1 MAIVN
6 ISTTSDQD
14 YVHGFVLMAGDTPID
29 LTGQSMRM
37 GVRRH
42 AEDSEEQ
49 LLLTTEN
56 GGITIVDPPGGKF
69 VLTIRQAT
77 LLMLYF
83 GDYEHSLI
91 RIIHYAEGDIRYR
104 VWSGTLSHAAGPS
117 R

>member
-14 YVHGFVLMAGDTPID
+14 YVHGFQLMAGSTPID
-29 LTGQSMRM
+29 LTGQSLRM

-56 GGITIVDPPGGKF
+56 GSISIVDPANGIF
-69 VLTIRQAT
+69 TLTILQDQ
-77 LLMLYF
+77 LMQLYA
-83 GDYEHSLI
+83 GDYVHSLI
-91 RIIHYAEGDIRYR
+91 RIIHYADRDLKYR
-104 VWSGTLSHAAGPS
+104 VWSGALSHAIGPS

>member
-6 ISTTSDQD
+6 ISTTSDAD
-14 YVHGFVLMAGDTPID
+14 YVHGFQYMAGTNPID
-29 LTGQSMRM
+29 LTGQSLRM

-42 AEDSEEQ
+42 AADAEEQ

-56 GGITIVDPPGGKF
+56 GGIEIVDPPAGKF
-69 VLTIRQAT
+69 VVTIKQDKLRE
-77 LLMLYF
+77 LYV
-83 GDYEHSLI
+83 GEYEHSMV
-91 RIIHYAEGDIRYR
+91 RIIHYADGDIKYR